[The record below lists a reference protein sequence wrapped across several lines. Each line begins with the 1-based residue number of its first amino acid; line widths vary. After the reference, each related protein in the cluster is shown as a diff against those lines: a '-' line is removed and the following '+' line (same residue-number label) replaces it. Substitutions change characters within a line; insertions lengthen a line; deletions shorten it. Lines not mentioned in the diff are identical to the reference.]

1 MKSYHREHSD
11 ATTKRYWRPGEPIPP
26 ANSGIDPNPHQALE
40 RSVLAAENKLRPVE
54 AKRRTHAAPRPP
66 FIPAEVRARY
76 QCEFN
81 KRAAAKVEA
90 GMRDR
95 CGDKDCMAV
104 GCCAHHDTLLEM
116 GCVEF
121 WDFANSGRGEERG
134 EEAQAA

>member
-1 MKSYHREHSD
+1 VKSYHREHSD
-11 ATTKRYWRPGEPIPP
+11 ATTKRYWRPGEPVPP
-26 ANSGIDPNPHQALE
+26 AGSGIEPNAHCALE

-54 AKRRTHAAPRPP
+54 VKRRTHAALRPP

-76 QCEFN
+76 QYEFN

-104 GCCAHHDTLLEM
+104 GCCAHHDTLLEV